1 MIKIL
6 FFIFLTLSPALTRA
20 DFEQDLSATGN
31 IPLSLRE
38 LRARA
43 QTGNADAQLNMG
55 GVYFK
60 GQEIEQDYAESA
72 TWFRLAALQGKA
84 QAQYN
89 LGMMYDTGMGVAQD
103 HTEAARWYRLAA
115 GQHLAAAQLNL
126 GVAYATGVGVPE
138 NATEAIRW
146 LRLAAD
152 QGEVQAQFNLGV
164 MYAKGQGVKQDLVEA
179 YRYTR
184 LAADQG
190 HKIAPSLLADLD
202 NRMTPEQRA
211 KTRKPETTIKQ
222 KPVPSPAT
230 GEIYLQLGAFK
241 AQNQAEN
248 HAKRF
253 MAEMQ
258 ARLGD
263 IGKPY
268 RIFNDDGWV
277 DIQVGPYSSKSEA
290 QQSAGKLK
298 AQLGFAPMLKRY

>member
-1 MIKIL
+1 MIRIL
-6 FFIFLTLSPALTRA
+6 LFIFLTLSPALSRA
-20 DFEQDLSATGN
+20 DFEQDLSATDN
-31 IPLSLRE
+31 LPQSLRE

-43 QTGNADAQLNMG
+43 QAGDADAQLNMG

-60 GQEIEQDYAESA
+60 GQEIGQDYAESA
-72 TWFRLAALQGKA
+72 TWFRLSALQGKA

-89 LGMMYDTGMGVAQD
+89 LGMMYDEGMGVAQD
-103 HTEAARWYRLAA
+103 HAEATRWYRLAA
-115 GQHLAAAQLNL
+115 LQHLAVAQLNL
-126 GVAYATGVGVPE
+126 GFAYANGTGVPE
-138 NATEAIRW
+138 NLTEAIRW
-146 LRLAAD
+146 FRLAAD

-164 MYAKGQGVKQDLVEA
+164 MYAKGQGVKQDLPEA

-184 LAADQG
+184 LAAAQG
-190 HKIAPSLLADLD
+190 HKIAPSLLAEL
-202 NRMTPEQRA
+202 NSRMTPEQRA
-211 KTRKPETTIKQ
+211 KTRQPET
-222 KPVPSPAT
+222 AT
-230 GEIYLQLGAFK
+230 KRTPPPEKGEIYLQLGAFK

-268 RIFNDDGWV
+268 RIFNDNGWV